1 MPVRLRCFILATLAL
16 AGCQT
21 VPPPQAG
28 LNPAQ
33 EAVLQAQGFTEG
45 EEGWLFDIS
54 SRLLFPSDGSEID
67 PGQAETLRRVAA
79 ALCGVEIRSAR
90 VEGHADSTGAA
101 AYNQQL
107 SERRALVV
115 ANALVEGGMARGLIR
130 AEGLGDTRPIESNT
144 TAGGRAE
151 NRRVVIIVPSSG
163 EGQGPCP
170 TAG

>member
-1 MPVRLRCFILATLAL
+1 MSVRLRCFVLAALTL

-28 LNPAQ
+28 LSPAQ
-33 EAVLQAQGFTEG
+33 EAVLQAQGFVEN
-45 EEGWLFDIS
+45 EENWLFDIS

-67 PGQAETLRRVAA
+67 PGQAGTLRRVAA

-90 VEGHADSTGAA
+90 VEGHADSTGTAE
-101 AYNQQL
+101 YNQQL

-115 ANALVEGGMARGLIR
+115 ANALVEGGMARGLMR

-144 TAGGRAE
+144 TVSGRAE

-170 TAG
+170 AAS